1 MQSKDVMAMQQ
12 QMSQMAEMIRLQK
25 EQVRVEEE
33 AGAGETNGRGG
44 GWDFISVCMA
54 RDFHTATLF

>member
-25 EQVRVEEE
+25 EQVRVCEERN
-33 AGAGETNGRGG
+33 ATTLGRM
-44 GWDFISVCMA
+44 D
-54 RDFHTATLF
+54 TAYFFLCGSLPSPRC